1 MICHKT
7 RLSKSEKVNTI
18 SSIFSYHN
26 GMKLEINSRRKAEK
40 NHKYVEINNTLLSN
54 QGVKE
59 KNKKGNINNLETNE
73 NKTHPHLRDAAKIVP
88 R

>member
-1 MICHKT
+1 M
-7 RLSKSEKVNTI
+7 
-18 SSIFSYHN
+18 
-26 GMKLEINSRRKAEK
+26 
-40 NHKYVEINNTLLSN
+40 EINNTLLSN

-73 NKTHPHLRDAAKIVP
+73 NKTHPHLRDTAKIVP